1 MIVTC
6 YAYSNDGLHL
16 YENKVMRYEI
26 KSPMCRFSVI
36 PGPIRHQVL
45 VLLRTAPTHSVTEKV
60 IISLTATANMTALDE
75 TKIGST
81 TFLQA
86 SFLVLRHCRYVFSLS
101 CKFILQSLSR
111 MAL

>member
-16 YENKVMRYEI
+16 YENKIMSYEI

-45 VLLRTAPTHSVTEKV
+45 VLLRTAPSHSVTENV
-60 IISLTATANMTALDE
+60 IISLTANANMKVLDE
-75 TKIGST
+75 TKTGST

-86 SFLVLRHCRYVFSLS
+86 FFFVLRHCRYLCVQPEL
-101 CKFILQSLSR
+101 
-111 MAL
+111 